1 MARGIFNGRFINIDY
16 SGVELTE
23 ELMEAMEALDSDC
36 QYGSGGTWEI
46 YEEEPEH
53 GVPYRAIFIDMATDE
68 LVWNSEAGTW
78 TDGTDDEDEDE
89 DEEELSEDEE
99 HDYQSLGPDPA
110 AY

>member
-16 SGVELTE
+16 SGVELNE

-78 TDGTDDEDEDE
+78 TDGYEDE
-89 DEEELSEDEE
+89 DEEEYDEDEE